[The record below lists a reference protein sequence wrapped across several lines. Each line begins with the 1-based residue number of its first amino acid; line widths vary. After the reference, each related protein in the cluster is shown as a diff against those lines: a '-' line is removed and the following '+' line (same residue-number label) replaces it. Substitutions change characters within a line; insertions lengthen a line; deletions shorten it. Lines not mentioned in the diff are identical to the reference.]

1 VTDRARYFLALLPPD
16 DMQSYANAVRQEF
29 ADRYDSRKALNSP
42 PHITL
47 QPSFAWPI
55 GEIEPLVAALAD
67 FAQAQRPVP
76 VRLSGFGAF
85 APRVIFINVLQTWE
99 LLALQ
104 NRLKANCATL
114 GILSQGADLP
124 FSPHLTVAF
133 RDLTEP
139 NFQRAWPVF
148 KHQALGLTNTD
159 NGEYQFRAQA
169 LVLLKHDGQHWQ
181 TDRQI
186 PMGI

>member
-1 VTDRARYFLALLPPD
+1 
-16 DMQSYANAVRQEF
+16 MQIYANAVRQAF

-47 QPSFAWPI
+47 QPSFEWPTMAVDQLVT
-55 GEIEPLVAALAD
+55 EIAD
-67 FAQAQRPVP
+67 FARTYAPVP

-85 APRVIFINVLQTWE
+85 APRVIFINVLHTWE

-104 NRLKANCATL
+104 ANLKADCLAQL
-114 GILSQGADLP
+114 GVESQGADLP

-148 KHQALGLTNTD
+148 KQQALGLSNTD
-159 NGEYQFRAQA
+159 NGEYQFVASA
-169 LVLLKHDGQHWQ
+169 LVLLRHDGQHWQ
-181 TDRQI
+181 IDRQI
-186 PMGI
+186 PIGD